1 MQQHSCSFTISSTIL
16 NLFSGLALSVTF
28 VSFTC
33 IVSVCVLLYVG
44 SMDEVNQEVNI
55 TWVQPRVL
63 GLNQVC
69 VISSFFLYEFGHRGL

>member
-1 MQQHSCSFTISSTIL
+1 MC
-16 NLFSGLALSVTF
+16 
-28 VSFTC
+28 
-33 IVSVCVLLYVG
+33 VCVLLYVG

-69 VISSFFLYEFGHRGL
+69 VLSLFLYEFDQT